1 MLILIKRSMIRK
13 SERGAPLV
21 EYALVIALVAL
32 AAILVLTALGGTT
45 SSLYGGISSSLNGL
59 GLSAPALQTVL
70 ASIDDWQARELAY
83 YQQHG
88 SWPRTWSPYNFT
100 DIGLNPADWTQAIDG
115 LILSPHGDEVGLTP
129 APGYHV
135 YVQDLNGNT
144 EQLYSGWAIWCP
156 VNDSNCYYH
165 TVAPGNEV
173 NIHTITVTS
182 P

>member
-1 MLILIKRSMIRK
+1 MVMKW
-13 SERGAPLV
+13 ERGAGIV
-21 EYALVIALVAL
+21 EYALLIVLVAI
-32 AAILVLTALGGTT
+32 AAIVVLTALGVTT
-45 SSLYGGISSSLNGL
+45 SSLLGGTSSTINGL
-59 GLSAPALQTVL
+59 GVSASPLQTAL
-70 ASIDDWQARELAY
+70 TTISDWQARELAY

-100 DIGLNPADWTQAIDG
+100 DIGLNPLDGSQPIDG
-115 LILSPHGDEVGLTP
+115 LIMSPHGNEIGLSP

-165 TVAPGNEV
+165 TVASGNEV
-173 NIHTITVTS
+173 NIHTLHVTS

>member
-1 MLILIKRSMIRK
+1 MTTKLEHGVS
-13 SERGAPLV
+13 LV
-21 EYALVIALVAL
+21 EYALVIVMVAI
-32 AAILVLTALGGTT
+32 AAISMLTGLGGKIY
-45 SSLYGGISSSLNGL
+45 SLLGGVSNTINGL
-59 GLSAPALQTVL
+59 GVSASPLQTVL
-70 ASIDDWQARELAY
+70 TAISDWQARELAY

-88 SWPRTWSPYNFT
+88 SWPRTWSPFNFT
-100 DIGLNPADWTQAIDG
+100 DIGLNPADWSQPIDG
-115 LILSPHGDEVGLTP
+115 IIMSPHGNEVGLSP
-129 APGYHV
+129 AQGYHV

-173 NIHTITVTS
+173 NIHTLHVTS